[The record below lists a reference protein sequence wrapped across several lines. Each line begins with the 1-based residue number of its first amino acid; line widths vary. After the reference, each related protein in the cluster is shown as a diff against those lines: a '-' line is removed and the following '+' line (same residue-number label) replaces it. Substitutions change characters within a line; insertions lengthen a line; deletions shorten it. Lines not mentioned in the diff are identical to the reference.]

1 MVENTARALA
11 SSPWTILVAFVVVD
25 CAKHALTRR
34 FDLEPLLALQRAIA
48 RASRSLARRASR
60 ADATYE
66 RRVEKLRARLAAL
79 EARRTPATRAA
90 LRCAH
95 GASAMKAVCGLAFVG
110 ANARAVMFAL
120 PSACAWPMGKWLSF
134 GLDEDARGRVRGGG
148 GVDDGERGGRR
159 RGVSSV
165 LDAGDASDAARRR
178 RRVRKA

>member
-1 MVENTARALA
+1 MGENTARLVA

-25 CAKHALTRR
+25 CAKHALWWR
-34 FDLEPLLALQRAIA
+34 FDLEPLLALQRAIK

-95 GASAMKAVCGLAFVG
+95 GASAMKAVCGLAFAG

-134 GLDEDARGRVRGGG
+134 GLDDGAREDGCVGGVAWTMVSAAGVDAACRAFWTPAMRAMRRGGA
-148 GVDDGERGGRR
+148 
-159 RGVSSV
+159 
-165 LDAGDASDAARRR
+165 DA
-178 RRVRKA
+178 